1 MVYLGIDTSVN
12 SMPFAVFEDKDLV
25 DFGLLKISG
34 KYLEDKLFA
43 GYTNIQD
50 LIDKYGVNVIVLED
64 VFYNKNFTSTKNT
77 LEMVGAL
84 RLGAYQKSVPC
95 FTVHASKWRKGI
107 IKGKQRTSVK
117 QQAVDYVNE
126 MYDLDL
132 TYDKSRTKTQD
143 DMAEAILMIEGLV
156 WQRYTI
162 ENVRVFSK
170 DE

>member
-1 MVYLGIDTSVN
+1 
-12 SMPFAVFEDKDLV
+12 MPFSVFEDKDLV
-25 DFGLLKISG
+25 DFGLLKIKG

-43 GYTNIQD
+43 GYTNIQE
-50 LIDKYGVNVIVLED
+50 LIDKYKVDVVVLED
-64 VFYNKNFTSTKNT
+64 VFYSKNFTSTKNT
-77 LEMVGAL
+77 LAMVGAL
-84 RLGAYQKSVPC
+84 RLGAYQKEVPC
-95 FTVHASKWRKGI
+95 FSVHASKWRKGI
-107 IKGKQRTSVK
+107 IKGRQRASVK

-132 TYDKSRTKTQD
+132 TYDKNRTKTQD
-143 DMAEAILMIEGLV
+143 DMAEAILMLEGLV